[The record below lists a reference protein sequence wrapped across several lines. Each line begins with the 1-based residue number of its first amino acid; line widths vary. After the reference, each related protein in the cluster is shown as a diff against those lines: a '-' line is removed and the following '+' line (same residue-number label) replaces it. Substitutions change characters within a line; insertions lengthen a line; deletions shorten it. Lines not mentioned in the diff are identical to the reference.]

1 VVRDQVS
8 EDRLVK
14 KSALFSRWWFSV
26 SYALFLLFVYEP
38 GKSTQ
43 VPQFL
48 LDANPTCSIVV
59 TQPRRISAIAIAE
72 RIVEEQGQG
81 SVGDLIGYQ
90 VRLESAVTADT
101 QLVFMTPG
109 VLLRKMQSSPQL
121 SEYTHIII
129 DEIHE
134 RDKYQEFL
142 LIVLRDLLP
151 VRTDLRVVL
160 MSATLQTVALVDF
173 FAAHG
178 LQPAVV
184 EMEGRM
190 FPVQEFF
197 LEQVL
202 EMTGYIDAT
211 TGYDGGTKL
220 EEELAKLTGQNQQQ
234 MYLQTNVS
242 IQCAMCGKQGF
253 LTAIEL
259 GEHIALCD
267 GFLAD
272 DTDDDERAPTNSEA
286 ASDISSTRQLDNT
299 LELSQFEDCDV
310 DVDLDFEEYDV
321 DGKMELGEY
330 DIGGLS
336 SVQAST
342 SVTRPAMV
350 DEKAGLN
357 FGNDVNADSEV
368 TKWDGASSFGE
379 AIDGVAAPTQTEQAL
394 LDAYQTM
401 HDDETIDTFL
411 LLEVVQYIVKSSYGD
426 GGILIFFPGWQEISE
441 FTLMLEGTAP
451 FYDRSKFLILPLHS
465 GIPSRDQR
473 RVLQRPPQ
481 GVRKIVLSTNIAETS
496 LTIDDIAF
504 VVDTGRAKEKN
515 YDPHLKT
522 STLQPTWVSQASAK
536 QRKGRAGRVKA
547 GVCFHLF
554 SSRRHQSMRPF
565 TESEL
570 LRTPLVSEKD
580 FFVFPGMNI
589 SHYFLSLTGGDVSH
603 VQTVG
608 ASTRRT

>member
-1 VVRDQVS
+1 M
-8 EDRLVK
+8 
-14 KSALFSRWWFSV
+14 
-26 SYALFLLFVYEP
+26 LL

-59 TQPRRISAIAIAE
+59 TQPRRISAISIAE
-72 RIVEEQGQG
+72 RVVDEQCQG
-81 SVGDLIGYQ
+81 SAGGLIGYQ

-109 VLLRKMQSSPQL
+109 VLLRKMQSSPQF
-121 SEYTHIII
+121 SEYTHIIV

-151 VRTDLRVVL
+151 LRTDLRVVL
-160 MSATLQTVALVDF
+160 MSATLQTVALVDYF
-173 FAAHG
+173 SAYG

-202 EMTGYIDAT
+202 KMTGYIDVT
-211 TGYDGGTKL
+211 TGYDGGVKL
-220 EEELAKLTGQNQQQ
+220 EEELSKLIGQTHGTH
-234 MYLQTNVS
+234 QTNVAY
-242 IQCAMCGKQGF
+242 QCAMCGKEGF
-253 LTAIEL
+253 LNGTEL

-267 GFLAD
+267 GFFAENSC
-272 DTDDDERAPTNSEA
+272 DDELAQTYGDRSGG
-286 ASDISSTRQLDNT
+286 SSSTS
-299 LELSQFEDCDV
+299 LENSQASSKLKDCDV
-310 DVDLDFEEYDV
+310 DVNLKFEEFDV
-321 DGKMELGEY
+321 DGRLELDKYDSEY
-330 DIGGLS
+330 VL
-336 SVQAST
+336 QAAH
-342 SVTRPAMV
+342 SVTRSAT
-350 DEKAGLN
+350 DNAHAGSNVTSEPL
-357 FGNDVNADSEV
+357 VVADSDLI
-368 TKWDGASSFGE
+368 KWDGKSPFGVE
-379 AIDGVAAPTQTEQAL
+379 IEDGVVPTQTEQAL
-394 LDAYQTM
+394 LDQYQTM
-401 HDDETIDTFL
+401 HDDETVDNFL

-426 GGILIFFPGWQEISE
+426 GGVLIFLPGWQEISE

-473 RVLQRPPQ
+473 RVLQRPPR

-496 LTIDDIAF
+496 LTIDDVAF

-522 STLQPTWVSQASAK
+522 STLQPTWISQASAK
-536 QRKGRAGRVKA
+536 QRKGRAGRVRA

-554 SSRRHQSMRPF
+554 SSRRHQSMRAF

-570 LRTPLVSEKD
+570 LRTPLVCELRIFSA
-580 FFVFPGMNI
+580 VPLLAVSHCSLSI
-589 SHYFLSLTGGDVSH
+589 SAGGDVSH
-603 VQTVG
+603 VQTIG
-608 ASTRRT
+608 SSSRRTRGRRRGSCLPRESHERPTLEIDLECIGIAC